1 MKVAVTKFHNSYG
14 KLMFCVLRCIDKV
27 YTTEDKILYDNSME
41 YYAQKKMFPDQ
52 SITVYRHE
60 ILVYRTGITVMLNEK
75 ETEVEEVEEITIE
88 EFDIEGNNFSYE

>member
-1 MKVAVTKFHNSYG
+1 MKVAITKFLNSDS

-27 YTTEDKILYDNSME
+27 YTTEDKVLYDNSME
-41 YYAQKKMFPDQ
+41 YYAQKKMFPNQ

-60 ILVYRTGITVMLNEK
+60 IIVYRTGITVMLNEK

-88 EFDIEGNNFSYE
+88 EFDINGSNVNFD